1 MSFVENREFLEQYYI
16 NCRVNIGHEKDIKI
30 IDRIVLSLTWNRW
43 YHKESQQFSVIRV
56 NRVGIFKFVLQ

>member
-30 IDRIVLSLTWNRW
+30 IDRIVLSLAWNRW
-43 YHKESQQFSVIRV
+43 YHKESQEFIDIRV